1 MVPLAQDFDIDV
13 GKSGITSALVNLE
26 SVRFAVRGQGFLS
39 PLRPLRTLWLTLSRG
54 SRKGIVSR

>member
-26 SVRFAVRGQGFLS
+26 SVRFAVRGQGFLP
-39 PLRPLRTLWLTLSRG
+39 PLRPLRTL
-54 SRKGIVSR
+54 